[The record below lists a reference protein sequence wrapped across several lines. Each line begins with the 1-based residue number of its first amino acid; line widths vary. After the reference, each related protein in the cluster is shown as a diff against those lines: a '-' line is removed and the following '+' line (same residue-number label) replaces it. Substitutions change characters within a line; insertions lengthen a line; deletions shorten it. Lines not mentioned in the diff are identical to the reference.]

1 MGYFSKLWALFLF
14 IRFTVSS
21 EFFFADLPTVKTAY
35 TTRTNGI
42 SELMSTEAK
51 LDLKSTVNLPNT
63 QFPQKGNLPQNEPIR
78 LQKWDAMN
86 IYGKLRE
93 ARAGKP
99 LFVLHDGPP
108 YANGRLH
115 IGHILNKTLKD
126 FVVKSRSMMGNWAP
140 YVPGWDCHG
149 LPIEIKVEEALGSKK
164 HEMPAIEIRR
174 AARKHAEKF
183 LALQREDFKRAG
195 IFGEWDNPYQ
205 TMNFKYQADIVRT
218 FGTFVEKGSVYKGM
232 RPVHWCINCVT
243 SLAEAEI
250 EYRDH
255 TSHSIYVKFPFPD
268 APKVDA
274 ALAGKKVSIVIWT
287 TTPWTLPANLA
298 ISFNPEFEY
307 SAVEAGGEVYVV
319 ASGLLEQVAAKVG
332 WDKYTVIGTYSGE
345 KFDRLN
351 ARHPFIERDSLL
363 MLGDHVTLDAGTGAV
378 HTAPGHG
385 YEDYVI
391 SKRYGID
398 AYNPVDGRGF
408 FMKDVEHFAGLRV
421 VPISKADAERDG
433 NKAVIAHLREIG
445 ALLKDETFQHSYP
458 HCWRCHNPV
467 VFRATPQ
474 WFISM
479 TETGLNERAIA
490 ACDEVEWHPA
500 WGRDRMKSMFKDR
513 PDWCISRQR
522 TWGVPITVFYCDDCG
537 ETLCDVK
544 VINHIADIFEQ
555 ESADAWYVREA
566 KDLLPP
572 GANCQCGSHNLR
584 KEMDILDVWFDSGAS
599 SIAVLKE
606 YGLDYPA
613 NVYLEGGDQFR
624 GWFNSSLVVGLEVKG
639 QAPYREVITYG
650 WVVDVSGDKM
660 SKSKGTGVE
669 LGTVLKTSG
678 AEILR
683 LWSSALNY
691 HEDMRVSDE
700 ILKRISDAYRKLR
713 NTARYCLG
721 NLDGFDPATD
731 RVPVGEMFEIDR
743 WALTAMNDVTKKVL
757 AAYEHYGFTEVYQA
771 LYGFATTELSALY
784 FDILKDRLYTYAPKS
799 LARRSAQTALYEIV
813 HQFTRLVAP
822 ILVFT
827 ADEIWEN
834 IPGAKAEAES
844 VHLTLFPAYDET
856 LSNPELLGRYERLF
870 EIRNTVTKSLEDA
883 RNAKLIGAGLEAKI
897 SISADAGT
905 RAFLESFGEDLR
917 FFFIV
922 SGVELKD
929 GTELKVEVARAEGE
943 KCERCWHYTT
953 DVNGDPRYPGACRRC
968 VGNLEEMLV

>member
-1 MGYFSKLWALFLF
+1 
-14 IRFTVSS
+14 
-21 EFFFADLPTVKTAY
+21 
-35 TTRTNGI
+35 
-42 SELMSTEAK
+42 MSTEAK
-51 LDLKSTVNLPNT
+51 LDLPKSDLKATVNLPKT
-63 QFPQKGNLPQNEPIR
+63 EFPQKGNLPQNEPIR
-78 LQKWDAMN
+78 LQKWDSMN
-86 IYGKLRE
+86 LYAKLRE

-99 LFVLHDGPP
+99 TFVLHDGPP
-108 YANGRLH
+108 YANGKLH
-115 IGHILNKTLKD
+115 VGHILNKTLKD
-126 FVVKSRSMMGNWAP
+126 FVVKSRSMMGNWTP

-164 HEMPAIEIRR
+164 NEMPAIEIRR

-183 LALQREDFKRAG
+183 VASQREDFKRIG
-195 IFGEWDNPYQ
+195 MFGEWNNPYL
-205 TMNFKYQADIVRT
+205 TMNYKYQADIVRA
-218 FGTFVEKGSVYKGM
+218 FGKFVEKGSVYKGL
-232 RPVHWCINCVT
+232 RPVHWCVSCVT

-250 EYRDH
+250 EYNDH

-268 APKVDA
+268 AAKVDA
-274 ALAGKKVSIVIWT
+274 SLADKQVSIVIWT
-287 TTPWTLPANLA
+287 TTPWTLPANLG
-298 ISFNPEFEY
+298 ISLNPELEY
-307 SAVEAGGEVYVV
+307 SAVEVGGEVLIV

-332 WDKYTVIGTYSGE
+332 WPSSGNDAYNVIGAYSGE
-345 KFDRLN
+345 KFDRLS

-421 VPISKADAERDG
+421 VPISRADADRDG
-433 NKAVIAHLREIG
+433 NKAVIAHLQEIG
-445 ALLKDETFQHSYP
+445 ALLKVESFQHQYP

-479 TETGLNERAIA
+479 TATDLNARAIA
-490 ACDEVEWHPA
+490 ACDNVEWHPG

-513 PDWCISRQR
+513 PDWCVSRQR

-544 VINHIADIFEQ
+544 VINHIADIFEK
-555 ESADAWYVREA
+555 ESADAWYVREVSE
-566 KDLLPP
+566 LLPP
-572 GANCQCGSHNLR
+572 GVKCQCGADKLR

-606 YGLDYPA
+606 YGLPYPA

-624 GWFNSSLVVGLEVKG
+624 GWFNSSLVVGLEVDG
-639 QAPYREVITYG
+639 EAPYREVITYG

-669 LGTVLKTSG
+669 LATVLKTSG

-683 LWSSALNY
+683 LWASALNY

-721 NLDGFDPATD
+721 NLDGFNPATD
-731 RVPVGEMFEIDR
+731 RVPTNEMFEIDR
-743 WALTAMNDVTKKVL
+743 WALAAVNQVTEKAL
-757 AAYEHYGFTEVYQA
+757 AAYERYDFTEVYQA
-771 LYGFATTELSALY
+771 LYGFSTIELSSLY

-813 HQFTRLVAP
+813 HRLARLAAP

-834 IPGAKAEAES
+834 IPGAKAEADS
-844 VHLTLFPAYDET
+844 VHLTVFPAYDEK
-856 LSNPELLGRYERLF
+856 LANADLLARYDRLF

-883 RNAKLIGAGLEAKI
+883 RNAKLIGAALEAKI
-897 SISADAGT
+897 TIQADADT
-905 RAFLESFGEDLR
+905 RAFLQSFGEDLR

-929 GTELKVEVARAEGE
+929 GAELKVEVARADGE
-943 KCERCWHYTT
+943 KCDRCWHYTT
-953 DVNGDPRYPGACRRC
+953 DVNSDPRYAGACGRC
-968 VGNLEEMLV
+968 AANLEEMVTR

>member
-1 MGYFSKLWALFLF
+1 
-14 IRFTVSS
+14 
-21 EFFFADLPTVKTAY
+21 
-35 TTRTNGI
+35 
-42 SELMSTEAK
+42 MSTEAK

-63 QFPQKGNLPQNEPIR
+63 EFPQKGNLPQNEPIR
-78 LQKWDAMN
+78 LQKWNAMN
-86 IYGKLRE
+86 IYAKLCE
-93 ARAGKP
+93 VRAGKP
-99 LFVLHDGPP
+99 LYVLHDGPP

-126 FVVKSRSMMGNWAP
+126 FCVKSRSMMGFWAP

-164 HEMPAIEIRR
+164 NEMPPVEIRR

-183 LALQREDFKRAG
+183 IGIQREDFKRAG

-205 TMNFKYQADIVRT
+205 TMNFKYQADIVRC
-218 FGTFVEKGSVYKGM
+218 FSKFVEKGSVYKGM
-232 RPVHWCINCVT
+232 RPVHWCISCVT

-250 EYRDH
+250 EYNDH
-255 TSHSIYVKFPFPD
+255 TSHSVYVKFPFPD
-268 APKVDA
+268 ASKVDP
-274 ALAGKKVSIVIWT
+274 ALAGKQVSIVIWT
-287 TTPWTLPANLA
+287 TTPWTLPANLG
-298 ISFNPEFEY
+298 ISLNPEFEY
-307 SAVEAGGEVYVV
+307 SAVSVGGEVFIV

-332 WDKYTVIGTYSGE
+332 WENYEIVGTYNGA

-351 ARHPFIERDSLL
+351 ARHPFIERNSLL
-363 MLGDHVTLDAGTGAV
+363 MLGDHVTLEAGTGAV

-391 SKRYGID
+391 SKSYGID

-408 FMKDVEHFAGLRV
+408 YMKDVEHFAGLRV
-421 VPISKADAERDG
+421 VPITKADAERDG
-433 NKAVIAHLREIG
+433 NKAVIEHLQAIG
-445 ALLKDETFQHSYP
+445 ALLKAESFQHQYP

-479 TETGLNERAIA
+479 TATNLNERAIR
-490 ACDEVEWHPA
+490 ACDDVEWHPS

-537 ETLCDVK
+537 DTLCDPA
-544 VINHIADIFEQ
+544 VINHIADIFEK
-555 ESADAWYVREA
+555 ESADAWYEREA
-566 KDLLPP
+566 KDLLPA
-572 GANCQCGSHNLR
+572 GANCKCGSANLR

-606 YGLDYPA
+606 YDLPYPA

-669 LGTVLKTSG
+669 LATVLKTSG
-678 AEILR
+678 VEILR
-683 LWSSALNY
+683 LWASALNY
-691 HEDMRVSDE
+691 YEDMRVSDE

-721 NLDGFDPATD
+721 NLDGFDPKTD
-731 RVPVGEMFEIDR
+731 KVPVDEMFEVDR
-743 WALTAMNDVTKKVL
+743 WALTAMNDVTKKAL
-757 AAYEHYGFTEVYQA
+757 EAYQRYDFTEVYQA
-771 LYGFATTELSALY
+771 LYGFSTIELSSLY

-813 HQFTRLVAP
+813 HRFARLAAP

-844 VHLTLFPAYDET
+844 VHLAVFPDYDAT
-856 LSNPELLGRYERLF
+856 LSNDELLARYNRLF
-870 EIRNTVTKSLEDA
+870 EIRNTVTKSLDDA
-883 RNAKLIGAGLEAKI
+883 RNAKLIGSALESKI
-897 SISADAGT
+897 TISADADT

-929 GTELKVEVARAEGE
+929 GAELKVEVARADGE

-953 DVNGDPRYPGACRRC
+953 DVSSDSRFPGACGRC
-968 VGNLEEMLV
+968 AKNLEEMQSK